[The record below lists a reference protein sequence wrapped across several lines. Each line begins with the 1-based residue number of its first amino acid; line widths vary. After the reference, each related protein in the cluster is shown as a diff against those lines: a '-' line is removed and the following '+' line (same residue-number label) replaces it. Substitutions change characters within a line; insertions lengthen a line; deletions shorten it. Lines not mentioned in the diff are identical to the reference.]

1 MTITSPDTNDWE
13 TFCAWAAAENW
24 KLSFQE
30 QHLFLNQWRPYF
42 YVMWKDGLRCG
53 FVSAVRYKTSGW
65 IGNLLVD
72 PQQRKQGH
80 GRTLFEYALK
90 KLQEQPDISRIWLT
104 ASKQGAPLYRNYGFA
119 HVDTVQRWSGSGEDK
134 SLPVANSSLDTLID
148 IDLRCWGESRA
159 PLLHQLAHD
168 SYPLYATDTAA
179 LLQTGIDFWQLGPWS
194 TTNGSAQSYQ
204 SILQQC
210 LAATPGTKPILADI
224 LTTSGLSLTLQHSG
238 LKCLGSNEL
247 MCLSKHPPVIEGVI
261 ALASLG
267 SIG

>member
-72 PQQRKQGH
+72 PQQRHRGH
-80 GRTLFEYALK
+80 GRTLFRFALD
-90 KLQEQPDISRIWLT
+90 KLQGQPGVRRIWLT
-104 ASKQGAPLYRNYGFA
+104 ASSQGAPLYRQYGFA
-119 HVDTVQRWSGSGEDK
+119 VIDTVHRWSASGCGDRR
-134 SLPVANSSLDTLID
+134 PVKHSALKELID
-148 IDLRCWGESRA
+148 IDTHSWGESRA
-159 PLLHQLAHD
+159 SLINPLAID
-168 SYPLYATDTAA
+168 SYSLFTADNAA
-179 LLQTGIDFWQLGPWS
+179 LLQTGVHFWQLGPWS
-194 TTNGSAQSYQ
+194 TRGNSVQADPTILRQS
-204 SILQQC
+204 
-210 LAATPGTKPILADI
+210 LAATPKGKPLLMDILA
-224 LTTSGLSLTLQHSG
+224 SAQLSLSLQHNGCSYQ
-238 LKCLGSNEL
+238 GSNAL
-247 MCLSKHPPVIEGVI
+247 MCLSAAPPSMRGVI